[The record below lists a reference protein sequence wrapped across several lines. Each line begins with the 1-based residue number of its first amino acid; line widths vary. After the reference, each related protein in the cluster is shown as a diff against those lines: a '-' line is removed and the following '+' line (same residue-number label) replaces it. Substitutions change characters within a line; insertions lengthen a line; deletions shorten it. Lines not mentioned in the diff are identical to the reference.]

1 MPETFE
7 QRAQALT
14 DTMLDDIVAAMERHR
29 AAQEQIHI
37 EAARSIEADKA
48 LDLYLD
54 HVGTRLDSK
63 PPLAERLR
71 RVTANDVR
79 DLAKRRA
86 ASRVKVAS

>member
-14 DTMLDDIVAAMERHR
+14 DTMLDDIVAAMERHKG
-29 AAQEQIHI
+29 AQNQLRI
-37 EAARSIEADKA
+37 EAKLSIGCAKA
-48 LDLYLD
+48 MDLYFD
-54 HVGTRLDSK
+54 HVGEHMDSK